1 MTGEPPP
8 DPAAWAWQLMQSF
21 VAAHSRTAV
30 LRERLQLGVGSGRV
44 RVLFLLRE
52 QPMTL
57 AALADAHG
65 VDRPYMTLITDR
77 LESLGY
83 VERRPHPDDRRK
95 KIVVLTETGREAA
108 EVAER
113 ILSEVPAELR
123 ALDPSQLA
131 QLTSI
136 LGRLGSSAAAVG
148 G

>member
-1 MTGEPPP
+1 MAADEAAVADYFRTVAAPIDIPIMIQDAPLSSTRLAAGQLAELAR
-8 DPAAWAWQLMQSF
+8 DAAAARPAAQTGARAG
-21 VAAHSRTAV
+21 VGV
-30 LRERLQLGVGSGRV
+30 LRW
-44 RVLFLLRE
+44 
-52 QPMTL
+52 T
-57 AALADAHG
+57 
-65 VDRPYMTLITDR
+65 
-77 LESLGY
+77 
-83 VERRPHPDDRRK
+83 
-95 KIVVLTETGREAA
+95 VVVILTEAGRGAA

>member
-1 MTGEPPP
+1 
-8 DPAAWAWQLMQSF
+8 MQSF
-21 VAAHSRTAV
+21 VT
-30 LRERLQLGVGSGRV
+30 
-44 RVLFLLRE
+44 LFLLRE

-65 VDRPYMTLITDR
+65 VDRPYMTLIADR

-95 KIVVLTETGREAA
+95 KVVVLTEAGRAAA

-136 LGRLGSSAAAVG
+136 LGRLGSPASTP
-148 G
+148 

>member
-1 MTGEPPP
+1 
-8 DPAAWAWQLMQSF
+8 MQSF

-65 VDRPYMTLITDR
+65 VDRPYMTLIADR

-95 KIVVLTETGREAA
+95 KVVVLTGAGRAAA

-136 LGRLGSSAAAVG
+136 LGRLGSPASTP
-148 G
+148 